1 MAQRAAAS
9 LALGAW
15 LGALACRGDASGPPS
30 STPRIDYVDGAI
42 EPLLVRTASAVIE
55 GFGFGDLQGSGTVT
69 FTRTGGGGVV
79 AVVAPGGWS
88 DRSIRAVVPDSATS
102 GTLTVTTAAGGALST
117 TVHVL
122 PHVVF
127 EPATLTWQARTAF
140 PRAPVGVALTVGTT
154 PAGGTLRATLYAAGG
169 AEPLGGDSTMVPD
182 SAVFVSR
189 AAPGGPIGVWSRPH
203 DLPAPRAFATAAL
216 ANRYNSRLDGGAL
229 YVIGGVDSSGR
240 ARATVYL
247 ALVAADT
254 AVGTF
259 TSIEPLP
266 APVAGA
272 IAVVRRGRIY
282 VLGGVDA
289 QGRPQSGVYMGR
301 VGVNGHIDG
310 WYIQPALPA
319 PRAYGGGVVL
329 DSRVAAFGGLADSAP
344 LGGGLAAALPRLA
357 AGDTARVSLAS
368 GFFTGAWASAGA
380 LLPEGRSQ
388 FATLPLGDVALVVG
402 GMYGG
407 AAGNAAETLVASV
420 VGDSLGGFE
429 GPVGL
434 NTIAGLGGGT
444 LIGPVGV
451 SWQDADG
458 SYHGI
463 VVGGIDLVT
472 RLRRDGAWGF

>member
-1 MAQRAAAS
+1 MAPRATAS
-9 LALGAW
+9 LALGAL
-15 LGALACRGDASGPPS
+15 LGALACSGDGSGPPP

-42 EPLLVRTASAVIE
+42 EPLLVRTASTVIE
-55 GFGFGDLQGSGTVT
+55 GFGFGDIQGSGTVT
-69 FTRTGGGGVV
+69 FTRAGGGSVL
-79 AVVAPGGWS
+79 AAVAPGGWS
-88 DRSIRAVVPDSATS
+88 DRSIRTTVPDSAAS
-102 GTLTVTTAAGGALST
+102 GTLSVTTAAGDALTT

-127 EPATLTWQARTAF
+127 NPATLAWQARTAF
-140 PRAPVGVALTVGTT
+140 PRAPVGVALTLGTA
-154 PAGGTLRATLYAAGG
+154 PSGGSLLVTLYAAGG
-169 AEPLGGDSTMVPD
+169 AEPLGGDSAMVPD

-189 AAPGGPIGVWSRPH
+189 AAPGGPIGTWTRPH
-203 DLPAPRAFATAAL
+203 DLPAPRAFASAAF

-229 YVIGGVDSSGR
+229 YVIGGIDSAGR

-247 ALVAADT
+247 APVEADT
-254 AVGTF
+254 AVGPF
-259 TSIEPLP
+259 TPIEPLP

-282 VLGGVDA
+282 VLGGVDIL
-289 QGRPQSGVYMGR
+289 GRPQSNVYVGR
-301 VGVNGHIDG
+301 VGIDGHIDG
-310 WYIQPALPA
+310 WYVQPALTG

-329 DSRVAAFGGLADSAP
+329 DSRVAAFGGIADSAP
-344 LGGGLAAALPRLA
+344 SGGGLAVAPPRLA
-357 AGDTARVSLAS
+357 VGDTARVSLAS

-407 AAGNAAETLVASV
+407 APGNAAETLVAAV
-420 VGDSLGGFE
+420 AGDSVSAFA
-429 GPVGL
+429 GPVGT

-444 LIGPVGV
+444 LVGPVGA
-451 SWQDADG
+451 SWQDVDG

-463 VVGGIDLVT
+463 VFGGIDLVT

>member
-9 LALGAW
+9 LALGA
-15 LGALACRGDASGPPS
+15 LFGALACRGDASGPPP

-42 EPLLVRTASAVIE
+42 EPLLVRAASAVIE
-55 GFGFGDLQGSGTVT
+55 GFGFGDTQGSGTVT
-69 FTRTGGGGVV
+69 FTRTGGGVV
-79 AVVAPGGWS
+79 AATVAPGGWS
-88 DRSIRAVVPDSATS
+88 DRSIRTVVPDSAAS
-102 GTLTVTTAAGGALST
+102 GTLTVTTAAGGALSS

-127 EPATLTWQARTAF
+127 DPATLSWQARTAF
-140 PRAPVGVALTVGTT
+140 PRAPVGVALTVGTA
-154 PAGGTLRATLYAAGG
+154 PAGGTLRVTLYAAGG
-169 AEPLGGDSTMVPD
+169 AEPLGGDSAMVPD
-182 SAVFVSR
+182 SGVFVAR
-189 AAPGGPIGVWSRPH
+189 TAPGGPIGLWTRPH
-203 DLPAPRAFATAAL
+203 DLPAPRAFATAAV
-216 ANRYNSRLDGGAL
+216 ANRYNSRHDGGAL
-229 YVIGGVDSSGR
+229 YVIGGIDSSGR
-240 ARATVYL
+240 AHATVYQ
-247 ALVAADT
+247 APVEADT
-254 AVGTF
+254 AVGPF
-259 TSIEPLP
+259 TTIEPLP

-282 VLGGVDA
+282 VLGGADA
-289 QGRPQSGVYMGR
+289 LGRPQSNVYVGR
-301 VGVNGHIDG
+301 VRVDGHIDG
-310 WYIQPALPA
+310 WYIQPALPT
-319 PRAYGGGVVL
+319 PRAYGGGIVL
-329 DSRVAAFGGLADSAP
+329 DSRVAAFGGIADSAP

-357 AGDTARVSLAS
+357 EGDTARVSLAS

-388 FATLPLGDVALVVG
+388 FATLALGDVALVVG
-402 GMYGG
+402 GMYGSVS
-407 AAGNAAETLVASV
+407 GNAAETLVASV
-420 VGDSLGGFE
+420 GGDSLSAFA
-429 GPVGL
+429 GPVGV

>member
-1 MAQRAAAS
+1 VAQRAAAN
-9 LALGAW
+9 LALGAL
-15 LGALACRGDASGPPS
+15 LGALACRGDASGPPPL
-30 STPRIDYVDGAI
+30 TPRIDYVDGAI
-42 EPLLVRTASAVIE
+42 EPLLVRAASAVIE
-55 GFGFGDLQGSGTVT
+55 GFGFGDIQGTVT
-69 FTRTGGGGVV
+69 FTRTGGGGV
-79 AVVAPGGWS
+79 AAVAPGGWS
-88 DRSIRAVVPDSATS
+88 DRSIRTVVPDSAAS
-102 GTLTVTTAAGGALST
+102 GTLTVTTAAGRALST

-127 EPATLTWQARTAF
+127 DPATLAWQARTAL
-140 PRAPVGVALTVGTT
+140 PRAPVGVALTVGSA
-154 PAGGTLRATLYAAGG
+154 PAGGTLRVTLYAAGG
-169 AEPLGGDSTMVPD
+169 AEPLGGDSVMVPD

-189 AAPGGPIGVWSRPH
+189 AAPGGPIGVWSRPQ

-216 ANRYNSRLDGGAL
+216 ANRHNSRLDGGAL
-229 YVIGGVDSSGR
+229 YVIGGIDSSGR

-247 ALVAADT
+247 APVEADT
-254 AVGTF
+254 AVGPF
-259 TSIEPLP
+259 TAIEPLP

-282 VLGGVDA
+282 VLGGADA
-289 QGRPQSGVYMGR
+289 LGRPQSGVYVGR
-301 VGVNGHIDG
+301 VGVDGHIDG
-310 WYIQPALPA
+310 WYIQPVLPG

-329 DSRVAAFGGLADSAP
+329 DSRIAAFGGIADSAP
-344 LGGGLAAALPRLA
+344 LGGGLAAAPPRLA
-357 AGDTARVSLAS
+357 VGDTARVSLAS

-407 AAGNAAETLVASV
+407 AASNSAETLAASV
-420 VGDSLGGFE
+420 VGDSLSAFA
-429 GPVGL
+429 GPTGL

-458 SYHGI
+458 SHHGI
-463 VVGGIDLVT
+463 VVGGIDFVT